1 MKTNI
6 NNKNLTTLTFNNN
19 LNIQN
24 WELKGLNPFFIT
36 GFVDAEGSF
45 MIIVKKSKTNKIGW
59 NVEAMF
65 EICLH
70 SKDLQILNEIQAF
83 FGIGKIYIKSNRK
96 EVSYRVRD
104 IKSISNVIIPYF
116 NKYPLHSAKSIDF
129 QLFKECV
136 ELVNAKK
143 HLTESGLEKIIS
155 IKSAINWGIS
165 GLLKDSFP
173 NVIPIKRPSYIIS
186 EEPLN
191 PYWISGFF
199 EGESSFIVSIRS
211 SNQIQSLFSILLNE
225 RELPLLIKIQA
236 FFKVGNINKN
246 TTNNAVQYSVSA
258 ITDLNIII
266 NHFEHYSLLGAKLSN
281 YLIWK
286 EVVSLIVKKSHLT
299 QEGRIKIISLKDKL
313 NK

>member
-1 MKTNI
+1 MKINI
-6 NNKNLTTLTFNNN
+6 NNRNFTTLLSNNN
-19 LNIQN
+19 LNVEN
-24 WELKGLNPFFIT
+24 WDLKELNPFFVT
-36 GFVDAEGSF
+36 GFVDAEGCF

-70 SKDLQILNEIQAF
+70 SKDLHILNEIQAF
-83 FGIGKIYIKSNRK
+83 FGVGKIYIKSNRK
-96 EVSYRVRD
+96 EVSFRVRD
-104 IKSISNVIIPYF
+104 IKSITNVIIPYF
-116 NKYPLHSAKSIDF
+116 NKYPLRSAKSLDF

-143 HLTESGLEKIIS
+143 HLTQSGLERIVS
-155 IKSAINWGIS
+155 IKGAINWGIS
-165 GLLKDSFP
+165 ELLRGSFP
-173 NVIPIKRPSYIIS
+173 NIIAIERPPYIIS

-191 PYWISGFF
+191 PYWVSGFS

-246 TTNNAVQYSVSA
+246 PTNNAVQYSISA
-258 ITDLNIII
+258 ISELSTII
-266 NHFEHYSLLGAKLSN
+266 NHFESYSLLGAKLSN

-286 EVVSLIVKKSHLT
+286 EVVSLINKKSHLT
-299 QEGRIKIISLKDKL
+299 QEGRIKIISLKVKL